1 VTPLCFLP
9 GCDVDRVIRRDP
21 HQLVIVAHHRRDHGR
36 CPGCGTISSAVHS
49 RYEHHPT
56 DLPSFGQAVRLR
68 LQVRR
73 FYCHHLACRRRTF
86 AEPLQ
91 TLLPP
96 RARRTRRLARV
107 QGRIGLALGGEAG
120 ARLLPHL
127 AMTTR
132 ADPLLR
138 LVRRLPLPP
147 PKEPRV
153 LGVDD
158 WAALRKQRTYGTI
171 LVDLERRR
179 VVDLLPDWTA
189 TTLAL
194 ADWLRRR
201 RAGAPALSQV
211 SRLA

>member
-1 VTPLCFLP
+1 
-9 GCDVDRVIRRDP
+9 
-21 HQLVIVAHHRRDHGR
+21 
-36 CPGCGTISSAVHS
+36 VHS
-49 RYEHHPT
+49 RYERHPT

-73 FYCHHLACRRRTF
+73 FYCHHPACRRRTF

-179 VVDLLPDWTA
+179 VVDLLPDRSA
-189 TTLAL
+189 TTL

-201 RAGAPALSQV
+201 PGIEVVARDRSTEYARGAALGASGAVQV
-211 SRLA
+211 ADRWHLLVDLR

>member
-1 VTPLCFLP
+1 M
-9 GCDVDRVIRRDP
+9 
-21 HQLVIVAHHRRDHGR
+21 
-36 CPGCGTISSAVHS
+36 
-49 RYEHHPT
+49 
-56 DLPSFGQAVRLR
+56 
-68 LQVRR
+68 
-73 FYCHHLACRRRTF
+73 
-86 AEPLQ
+86 
-91 TLLPP
+91 
-96 RARRTRRLARV
+96 

-127 AMTTR
+127 AMTTS
-132 ADPLLR
+132 ADTLLR

-147 PKEPRV
+147 PEAPRV

-158 WAALRKQRTYGTI
+158 WAMRKQRTYGTI

-179 VVDLLPDWTA
+179 VVDLLPDRTT

>member
-21 HQLVIVAHHRRDHGR
+21 HQLVIAAHHRRDHGR

-49 RYEHHPT
+49 RYERHPT

-73 FYCHHLACRRRTF
+73 FYCHHPACRRRTF

-158 WAALRKQRTYGTI
+158 WAMRKQRTYGTI
-171 LVDLERRR
+171 LVDLEHRR
-179 VVDLLPDWTA
+179 VVDLLPDRTA